1 VPELLRRFDWDQGGV
16 MLPMQKDADNSQQA
30 NDVSVRSPL
39 ITVMAVLSPY
49 NTVELKTARLC
60 QYLVKKTVFMHSI
73 FDDFKAI
80 F

>member
-39 ITVMAVLSPY
+39 ITVMAVRSRW
-49 NTVELKTARLC
+49 NTVQLKSAE
-60 QYLVKKTVFMHSI
+60 KKQM
-73 FDDFKAI
+73 KALLA
-80 F
+80 